1 MNHFFKWFDSRKDVG
16 VLLLRLFVGVRL
28 IYGVIDNV
36 ISWEHMIRFRDFLE
50 QFNFPLPLVSAVVSV
65 YAQLLAGLMFIV
77 GWKIRWAAILMII
90 NFLVAL
96 VMVHWGEKLESMTPA
111 LAILFISILFL
122 FQGAGKYS
130 LDNRKSHLVT
140 GGRLQQFYQ
149 KPR

>member
-1 MNHFFKWFDSRKDVG
+1 MNHFFKWFVSRKDVG

-90 NFLVAL
+90 NFLIAL
-96 VMVHWGEKLESMTPA
+96 VMVHRGEKLEPMTPA

-130 LDNRKSHLVT
+130 LDNRKSHSVT

-149 KPR
+149 RRK